1 MGPTTP
7 FNKKSQVTET
17 ATKKTTTTFVGGAP
31 EFQGTCMT
39 GSSESR
45 QEATDTTRDALNTAK
60 TKLKIG
66 FWNVQTMYD
75 TGRLA
80 QVTSEMRRYKLDIL
94 GISESRWT
102 GSGRL
107 KTATGETV
115 LYSGRDDNLHYEGT
129 AIILRE
135 GIEKCLLE
143 WKPINNRMIK
153 VRLRGKQINT
163 SILQCYS
170 PTNAAEE
177 EEKDQFYQ
185 VLQNEIEQIPRHDM
199 IIIMGDMNAKVG
211 NDNTYYTREMG
222 KNGCRVMNENGER
235 LADFCALNNMV
246 IGGTLFPHQ
255 SIHKLTWQS
264 PNGRDI
270 NQIDHFM
277 INGTWRRSL
286 QDVRVRRGADVGS
299 DHHLVVATVK
309 LKLRRTDKQY
319 NRKMKFDI
327 QKLKSEETKR
337 AFAVEVRNR
346 FQALQD
352 RNEEEENTGNIDR
365 KWKDVEEIFKK
376 SSESC
381 LGQSTT
387 TKKKEWLKE
396 DTLEAMEV
404 RRTAKKKAIDAKSAR
419 LRERHEIQRKE
430 AHREVRR
437 LARKDKRE
445 YIESLATEVEE
456 AASKGEQGV
465 LYKITKQICGKF
477 QTYGSGPIKNK
488 DGKLLTTEREIE
500 ERWTEHFNE
509 ILNRP
514 EPQNKA
520 TIEPAI
526 IDLEI
531 NCNEPSKQE
540 IIDAIKTLRNNK
552 APGGDGLSAELF
564 KADPETAAAILLPL
578 FKQIWREEKIPSD
591 WTKGIIITI
600 PKKGSLNDCNNY
612 RGITLLSVPSKI
624 LSKIIMNRIS
634 NAVDKTLRQEQA
646 GFRKNRGCIDQI
658 FTIRNIIEQCTEWQR
673 KLYINFIDF
682 QKAFDS
688 IHRESLW
695 HILRY
700 YGIPAKIVQLIKGFY
715 DNFTCTVGNNNL
727 SFQVKTGVRQ
737 GCVMSSLL
745 FNLVIDWVMRRTTEG
760 PQRGIRWTP
769 FTYLEDLDFADDL
782 ALTSH
787 THSHIQD
794 KTNRLCEYGGQVG
807 LTVSLKKTE
816 TMILNSNDQTPVKAY
831 GTDLPTTEEFTYLG
845 SKVRVDGGAEDD
857 IKNRLNKARNAMRA
871 LNNIWKSSQYS
882 TKTKLRIY
890 NSCVLSTLLYGSECW
905 RMTKHDADKLSAFHT
920 TCLRKILRIFWP
932 NRISNKDLIER
943 CQSEDLET
951 LIIRRRWRWIGHVL
965 RMEPDSI
972 SKSEVDA

>member
-1 MGPTTP
+1 
-7 FNKKSQVTET
+7 
-17 ATKKTTTTFVGGAP
+17 
-31 EFQGTCMT
+31 
-39 GSSESR
+39 
-45 QEATDTTRDALNTAK
+45 
-60 TKLKIG
+60 
-66 FWNVQTMYD
+66 
-75 TGRLA
+75 
-80 QVTSEMRRYKLDIL
+80 
-94 GISESRWT
+94 
-102 GSGRL
+102 
-107 KTATGETV
+107 
-115 LYSGRDDNLHYEGT
+115 
-129 AIILRE
+129 
-135 GIEKCLLE
+135 
-143 WKPINNRMIK
+143 MI
-153 VRLRGKQINT
+153 
-163 SILQCYS
+163 
-170 PTNAAEE
+170 
-177 EEKDQFYQ
+177 
-185 VLQNEIEQIPRHDM
+185 
-199 IIIMGDMNAKVG
+199 
-211 NDNTYYTREMG
+211 
-222 KNGCRVMNENGER
+222 
-235 LADFCALNNMV
+235 
-246 IGGTLFPHQ
+246 
-255 SIHKLTWQS
+255 
-264 PNGRDI
+264 
-270 NQIDHFM
+270 
-277 INGTWRRSL
+277 
-286 QDVRVRRGADVGS
+286 
-299 DHHLVVATVK
+299 
-309 LKLRRTDKQY
+309 
-319 NRKMKFDI
+319 I
-327 QKLKSEETKR
+327 QKLKSEMTKR

-445 YIESLATEVEE
+445 YIESLATEAEE

-531 NCNEPSKQE
+531 NCNELSKQE

-920 TCLRKILRIFWP
+920 
-932 NRISNKDLIER
+932 
-943 CQSEDLET
+943 
-951 LIIRRRWRWIGHVL
+951 
-965 RMEPDSI
+965 
-972 SKSEVDA
+972 